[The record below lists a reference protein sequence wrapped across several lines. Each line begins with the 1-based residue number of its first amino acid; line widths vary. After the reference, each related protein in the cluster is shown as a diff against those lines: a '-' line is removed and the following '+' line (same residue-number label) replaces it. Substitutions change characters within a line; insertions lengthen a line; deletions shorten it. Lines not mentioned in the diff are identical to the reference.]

1 MMSQN
6 LIEFLQPLT
15 QELCN
20 NVNCLSPQ
28 EKLPIASTVTRKSFL
43 TARILLFQF
52 NKISWHIVI
61 LGYNRTPYGV
71 LK

>member
-1 MMSQN
+1 MSQN
-6 LIEFLQPLT
+6 LIEFPQPLT
-15 QELCN
+15 QEFCN
-20 NVNCLSPQ
+20 DVNCLSPQ
-28 EKLPIASTVTRKSFL
+28 EKLSITSIVTGKPFL
-43 TARILLFQF
+43 AARVLLFQF